1 MVLYLMDLLLKFCMM
16 KQLFCLVFCFLFGTI
31 FGQNFV
37 KHQVVKGETI
47 TQIAL
52 KYKIT
57 PHDIF
62 ELNPDSQNGIQP
74 DQILVIPS
82 KSTKINPAV
91 TTQLDIVHTVKA
103 KETLYSILKQYGIT
117 EQELYQNNSFLKT
130 TGLQPGQTLV
140 VKKIT
145 KTKPQI
151 TTYKAIIHEVL
162 PKETKYGIATKYGI
176 SVEELE
182 KQNPEIVQNL
192 SVGYK
197 LSIQQNSDFKVNS
210 APVETTLKPKTESKP
225 TLDYTVKSGETMY
238 SLTRQF
244 GLTEAALINLNPDLK
259 DGVKEAM
266 VLKVPASSSISKEN
280 KTKAVASKTKIAQN
294 RKKMVLFLPFNATK
308 VQNDTV
314 NSIGERLKKDKFL
327 NMTLDFY
334 SGAMMAI
341 DSAKTLGLNLEIK
354 IIDSQ
359 ETKNSTT
366 AVTTIQKTDFSSI
379 DAVIGPFYQTNI
391 EKVAKELEPLKIP
404 VISPLSKDEGTSYSN
419 LFQSMPQNDD
429 IKNAMF
435 KYMRSKNGNIIAAID
450 PKKSSI
456 KNYIKLFQNDVKI
469 IGTTDKGG
477 FVADSIK
484 KYFSKDKMNYVVLA
498 SEKTGNILSV
508 TSILKSLQKT
518 HQVQLVILEPNETLD
533 YEEIPLSR
541 LTDLKLMYPSVTKP
555 NEAEVTKQ
563 FDRAYKKKNKMYP
576 SQYAIRGFDVTFDTM
591 MRLAQNTSFEQS
603 ANETTSEQVENQFNY
618 DQKISGGYVNKG
630 IYIVYY
636 DSDLTIKTAQ

>member
-1 MVLYLMDLLLKFCMM
+1 
-16 KQLFCLVFCFLFGTI
+16 
-31 FGQNFV
+31 
-37 KHQVVKGETI
+37 
-47 TQIAL
+47 
-52 KYKIT
+52 
-57 PHDIF
+57 
-62 ELNPDSQNGIQP
+62 
-74 DQILVIPS
+74 
-82 KSTKINPAV
+82 
-91 TTQLDIVHTVKA
+91 
-103 KETLYSILKQYGIT
+103 
-117 EQELYQNNSFLKT
+117 
-130 TGLQPGQTLV
+130 
-140 VKKIT
+140 
-145 KTKPQI
+145 
-151 TTYKAIIHEVL
+151 
-162 PKETKYGIATKYGI
+162 
-176 SVEELE
+176 
-182 KQNPEIVQNL
+182 
-192 SVGYK
+192 
-197 LSIQQNSDFKVNS
+197 
-210 APVETTLKPKTESKP
+210 
-225 TLDYTVKSGETMY
+225 
-238 SLTRQF
+238 
-244 GLTEAALINLNPDLK
+244 
-259 DGVKEAM
+259 
-266 VLKVPASSSISKEN
+266 
-280 KTKAVASKTKIAQN
+280 
-294 RKKMVLFLPFNATK
+294 
-308 VQNDTV
+308 
-314 NSIGERLKKDKFL
+314 
-327 NMTLDFY
+327 
-334 SGAMMAI
+334 
-341 DSAKTLGLNLEIK
+341 
-354 IIDSQ
+354 
-359 ETKNSTT
+359 
-366 AVTTIQKTDFSSI
+366 
-379 DAVIGPFYQTNI
+379 
-391 EKVAKELEPLKIP
+391 
-404 VISPLSKDEGTSYSN
+404 
-419 LFQSMPQNDD
+419 MPQNDD

>member
-1 MVLYLMDLLLKFCMM
+1 MDLLLKFCMM
-16 KQLFCLVFCFLFGTI
+16 KQLFCLVFCFLFGSI

-37 KHQVVKGETI
+37 NHQVAKGETI

-74 DQILVIPS
+74 DQILVIPT
-82 KSTKINPAV
+82 KSSKINPVV

-103 KETLYSILKQYGIT
+103 KETLYSILKQYAIT
-117 EQELYQNNSFLKT
+117 EQELYHNNSFLKT

-140 VKKIT
+140 IKKIT
-145 KTKPQI
+145 KTKPQ
-151 TTYKAIIHEVL
+151 TVTSNKTSIHVVQ

-176 SVEELE
+176 TVEELE
-182 KQNPEIVQNL
+182 KQNPDIVQNL
-192 SVGYK
+192 PIGFQ
-197 LSIQQNSDFKVNS
+197 LSIQKKSDDKVNS
-210 APVETTLKPKTESKP
+210 LPIETTAKTKIEP
-225 TLDYTVKSGETMY
+225 NNTLNYTVKSGETMF

-266 VLKVPASSSISKEN
+266 VLKIPASSSISKEN
-280 KTKAVASKTKIAQN
+280 KTKVVAGKTKIAQN

-341 DSAKTLGLNLEIK
+341 DSAKTLGFNLEIK

-591 MRLAQNTSFEQS
+591 VRLTQNTSFEQS

-630 IYIVYY
+630 IYILYY

>member
-1 MVLYLMDLLLKFCMM
+1 MM
-16 KQLFCLVFCFLFGTI
+16 KQLFCLVFCFLFGSI

-37 KHQVVKGETI
+37 NHQVAKGETI

-74 DQILVIPS
+74 DQILVIPTKLS
-82 KSTKINPAV
+82 KINPVV

-103 KETLYSILKQYGIT
+103 KETLYSILKQYAIT

-130 TGLQPGQTLV
+130 AGLKQGQTLV
-140 VKKIT
+140 IKKIT
-145 KTKPQI
+145 KTKPQ
-151 TTYKAIIHEVL
+151 TVTSNKTSIHVVQ

-192 SVGYK
+192 PIGFQ
-197 LSIQQNSDFKVNS
+197 LSIQKKSDDKVNS
-210 APVETTLKPKTESKP
+210 LPIETTAKPKIEP
-225 TLDYTVKSGETMY
+225 NNTLNYTVKLGETMY

-266 VLKVPASSSISKEN
+266 VLKIPASSSISKEN
-280 KTKAVASKTKIAQN
+280 KTKVVAGKTKIAQN

-366 AVTTIQKTDFSSI
+366 AVTTIQKINFTEV

-429 IKNAMF
+429 SKNAIF
-435 KYMRSKNGNIIAAID
+435 QYMRSKNGNIIAAID
-450 PKKSSI
+450 PKKASI
-456 KNYIKLFQNDVKI
+456 KNYIKSFQNDVKI

-477 FVADSIK
+477 FVADSVK

-541 LTDLKLMYPSVTKP
+541 LTDLKLMYPSITKP
-555 NEAEVTKQ
+555 NQTDEAKQ

-591 MRLAQNTSFEQS
+591 VRLTQNTSFEQS

-630 IYIVYY
+630 IYILYY